1 MQKSYNQHALIM
13 LHIIHVCMLYTN
25 TLFYTIGQS
34 ISDLSTAVTPLDPV
48 QNYCLQIKQNYQYQP
63 IVASDWPPRVGE
75 EYFGRL
81 VLHETQDKDATPKTI
96 QDKQW
101 YMLRGDIDQI
111 CEHTNDKQ
119 IDTVDILEPN
129 EDGQSLRVVVDG
141 PPGIG
146 KTTLCRKL
154 LNLWAKG
161 ELKQHYE
168 LVLYCPFRDQEIANA
183 STLELLL
190 SNIYD
195 CTEVSMVTEWI
206 LQNHG
211 DQLLI
216 IFDGWDELSIE
227 LRQTSLASRIICNK
241 LLRQCSVIVTSRS
254 YASSSLLKLNTISK
268 HIEVKGFSN
277 EEVNN
282 VIQCTLPQLNKE
294 IEIRNDVQSLC
305 YIPLVCSIVVYVCKS
320 SEGQLPKTLT
330 KLYKKF
336 IVETINRHVEI
347 KQIPAEIAV
356 KLSSLPSPINNIF
369 SKLCKLAYDNL
380 KQNPPKLT
388 FSSSELPED
397 YLGLMTSFA
406 EYGYGKK
413 TYQFLHLSIQEFLAA
428 WWITKYEK
436 TEELFKDHFENE
448 HFRLCLRFVAG
459 LTHLEHKSYQQYFN
473 KPIDLQCKR
482 KPLFGYDAMYL
493 SWFHQNPEI
502 EIVRAHVSSYTVN
515 VLYDKFDVLLLQ
527 LLYESQNTTLC
538 HILAQSMINQ
548 SLCLYGQLNLS
559 LFDILCLSYF
569 LNNSNITW
577 KYLDLGRL
585 HEQEVQI
592 ITDTITNNSQQNQC
606 NGLEIELGNDVSPET
621 TDALFQLPFF
631 CHIQHCT
638 LETWSNYF
646 PLFSQ
651 LQQMKVL
658 NFGSEIQSSDK
669 YIQSRLQQFI
679 ETNTTV
685 QELAVYGEHQLTS
698 VSNKTIQSL
707 RLLDEVPNEIIE
719 QLLKNNYTL
728 KALSVT
734 SKSTLNIHEVN
745 TPLDALSVSTS
756 DNKFSNIMKI
766 KGLKCLSINFPYPQY
781 NPDPLMYPHLPQYPH
796 SLLHCIFQS
805 HPNLQML
812 DIKLDTSESVNELF
826 TILQTN
832 TTLKALRIELHEVMD
847 LSIGLQDMLQHNKT
861 IQYFHIDPYYS
872 SSNEEF
878 SFGTSDYLSYLTNG
892 LSHNT
897 SLQELMVPI
906 PLSSDIK
913 YVKHFF
919 DVISQKTVTELHII
933 FVLDQTYKEWY
944 KSRQEREMVTLLCNY
959 GIPLV
964 NEMLNSHNT
973 MRLFTLFTPLSFVFL
988 KQEEKE
994 IIQTFCDTVLR
1005 HQYVGMNNI
1014 SSNDQRIILKKIF
1027 NTTKKLKLPIINVV

>member
-1 MQKSYNQHALIM
+1 
-13 LHIIHVCMLYTN
+13 
-25 TLFYTIGQS
+25 
-34 ISDLSTAVTPLDPV
+34 
-48 QNYCLQIKQNYQYQP
+48 
-63 IVASDWPPRVGE
+63 
-75 EYFGRL
+75 
-81 VLHETQDKDATPKTI
+81 
-96 QDKQW
+96 
-101 YMLRGDIDQI
+101 MLRGDIDQI

-146 KTTLCRKL
+146 KTTFCRKL

-216 IFDGWDELSIE
+216 IFDGWDELSVE

-268 HIEVKGFSN
+268 HIEVKGFSK

-369 SKLCKLAYDNL
+369 LKLCKLAYDNL

-482 KPLFGYDAMYL
+482 VPLFCFDAMYQ
-493 SWFHQNPEI
+493 SWFHQNPETCHLFSAYI
-502 EIVRAHVSSYTVN
+502 FN
-515 VLYDKFDVLLLQ
+515 DKFDVLLLQ

-548 SLCLYGQLNLS
+548 SLCLYGQFNLS

-577 KYLDLGRL
+577 KYLDLGTL
-585 HEQEVQI
+585 NEQKVQI

-606 NGLEIELGNDVSPET
+606 KRLKMEVGNDVSPET

-638 LETWSNYF
+638 LETRSNCF
-646 PLFSQ
+646 PLFS
-651 LQQMKVL
+651 
-658 NFGSEIQSSDK
+658 
-669 YIQSRLQQFI
+669 
-679 ETNTTV
+679 
-685 QELAVYGEHQLTS
+685 
-698 VSNKTIQSL
+698 
-707 RLLDEVPNEIIE
+707 
-719 QLLKNNYTL
+719 
-728 KALSVT
+728 
-734 SKSTLNIHEVN
+734 
-745 TPLDALSVSTS
+745 
-756 DNKFSNIMKI
+756 
-766 KGLKCLSINFPYPQY
+766 
-781 NPDPLMYPHLPQYPH
+781 
-796 SLLHCIFQS
+796 
-805 HPNLQML
+805 
-812 DIKLDTSESVNELF
+812 
-826 TILQTN
+826 
-832 TTLKALRIELHEVMD
+832 
-847 LSIGLQDMLQHNKT
+847 
-861 IQYFHIDPYYS
+861 
-872 SSNEEF
+872 
-878 SFGTSDYLSYLTNG
+878 
-892 LSHNT
+892 
-897 SLQELMVPI
+897 
-906 PLSSDIK
+906 
-913 YVKHFF
+913 
-919 DVISQKTVTELHII
+919 
-933 FVLDQTYKEWY
+933 
-944 KSRQEREMVTLLCNY
+944 
-959 GIPLV
+959 
-964 NEMLNSHNT
+964 
-973 MRLFTLFTPLSFVFL
+973 
-988 KQEEKE
+988 
-994 IIQTFCDTVLR
+994 
-1005 HQYVGMNNI
+1005 
-1014 SSNDQRIILKKIF
+1014 
-1027 NTTKKLKLPIINVV
+1027 

>member
-1 MQKSYNQHALIM
+1 
-13 LHIIHVCMLYTN
+13 
-25 TLFYTIGQS
+25 
-34 ISDLSTAVTPLDPV
+34 
-48 QNYCLQIKQNYQYQP
+48 
-63 IVASDWPPRVGE
+63 
-75 EYFGRL
+75 
-81 VLHETQDKDATPKTI
+81 
-96 QDKQW
+96 
-101 YMLRGDIDQI
+101 MLRGDIDQI

-119 IDTVDILEPN
+119 IDIGDILEPN

-195 CTEVSMVTEWI
+195 CTEVSMVTKWI

-211 DQLLI
+211 NQLLI

-227 LRQTSLASRIICNK
+227 LRQTSLAYRIICNK

-347 KQIPAEIAV
+347 KQIPAEIAI

-369 SKLCKLAYDNL
+369 SKLCKLAYNNL
-380 KQNPPKLT
+380 KLNPPKLT

-459 LTHLEHKSYQQYFN
+459 LTHLEHESYQQYFN

-482 KPLFGYDAMYL
+482 KPLFSYDAMYQ

-502 EIVRAHVSSYTVN
+502 VRTLHLDSDTVDIF
-515 VLYDKFDVLLLQ
+515 YDKFDVLILQ

-538 HILAQSMINQ
+538 RILAQSMINQ
-548 SLCLYGQLNLS
+548 SLCLHHQLNLS

-577 KYLDLGRL
+577 KYLDLYTL
-585 HEQEVQI
+585 NEQEVQV

-606 NGLEIELGNDVSPET
+606 KGLEIELDVSPET
-621 TDALFQLPFF
+621 IDALFQLPFF

-638 LETWSNYF
+638 LRTWSNYF

-651 LQQMKVL
+651 LKQMNVL
-658 NFGSEIQSSDK
+658 HYGDEIQPSDK
-669 YIQSRLQQFI
+669 YIQSRLQRLI

-685 QELAVYGEHQLTS
+685 QELAVYGIHQLTS
-698 VSNKTIQSL
+698 GLNVSIQSL
-707 RLLDEVPNEIIE
+707 RLHGEVPDEIIE

-745 TPLDALSVSTS
+745 TPLDALAVRTS

-766 KGLKCLSINFPYPQY
+766 KGLKCLSMNFPYPQY
-781 NPDPLMYPHLPQYPH
+781 NPDPLMYPQLPQYPH

-805 HPNLQML
+805 HPNLQIL
-812 DIKLDTSESVNELF
+812 YIKLDTSESVNELF

-832 TTLKALRIELHEVMD
+832 TTLKALKIALHEVMD

-861 IQYFHIDPYYS
+861 IQYFHIVPPYYYS
-872 SSNEEF
+872 SLNEQF
-878 SFGTSDYLSYLTNG
+878 SFGSSDYLSYLTNG

-933 FVLDQTYKEWY
+933 FVRDQTYKEWDR
-944 KSRQEREMVTLLCNY
+944 SRQEREMGTLLYNY
-959 GIPLV
+959 GLPLV
-964 NEMLNSHNT
+964 TEMLNSHNT
-973 MRLFTLFTPLSFVFL
+973 MRQFELFAFPRVSLFDSL

-994 IIQTFCDTVLR
+994 MIQNFCNTVLK
-1005 HQYVGMNNI
+1005 HPSLQYVGMYAM
-1014 SSNDQRIILKKIF
+1014 SSRNVKMMKQMV
-1027 NTTKKLKLPIINVV
+1027 NTTNKQKLPLINIQ

>member
-1 MQKSYNQHALIM
+1 
-13 LHIIHVCMLYTN
+13 
-25 TLFYTIGQS
+25 
-34 ISDLSTAVTPLDPV
+34 
-48 QNYCLQIKQNYQYQP
+48 
-63 IVASDWPPRVGE
+63 
-75 EYFGRL
+75 
-81 VLHETQDKDATPKTI
+81 
-96 QDKQW
+96 
-101 YMLRGDIDQI
+101 MLRGDIDQI

-168 LVLYCPFRDQEIANA
+168 LVLYCQLRNIKIAQAVDLNNLLIYQYYGVSEVIQWII
-183 STLELLL
+183 ST
-190 SNIYD
+190 N
-195 CTEVSMVTEWI
+195 
-206 LQNHG
+206 G
-211 DQLLI
+211 DKLLI
-216 IFDGWDELSIE
+216 IFDGWDELNIE
-227 LRQTSLASRIICNK
+227 LRQTSLAAQIIRK
-241 LLRQCSVIVTSRS
+241 ERLHKCSVIVTSRS
-254 YASSSLLKLNTISK
+254 YASYSLLELNDFIKLK
-268 HIEVKGFSN
+268 HIEVKGFSKK
-277 EEVNN
+277 EVNN
-282 VIQCTLPQLNKE
+282 VIQCTLPQLKKK

-336 IVETINRHVEI
+336 IVETINRHVKRI

-369 SKLCKLAYDNL
+369 SKLCNLAYSNL
-380 KQNPPKLT
+380 NKNPPKLT

-436 TEELFKDHFENE
+436 TEELFKDHFEND

-473 KPIDLQCKR
+473 KPINLQCKMV
-482 KPLFGYDAMYL
+482 PLFGYNTMYL
-493 SWFHQNPEI
+493 SWFHQNPET
-502 EIVRAHVSSYTVN
+502 VRARHFNPDTVDIF
-515 VLYDKFDVLLLQ
+515 YDKFDVLLLQ

-548 SLCLYGQLNLS
+548 SLCLCQLNLS

-577 KYLDLGRL
+577 KYLDLDRL
-585 HEQEVQI
+585 NEQKVQI

-606 NGLEIELGNDVSPET
+606 KGLKIELDNDVSPET

-631 CHIQHCT
+631 CHIQCCT

-658 NFGSEIQSSDK
+658 HFSSFGAKIQPSEK
-669 YIQSRLQQFI
+669 YILQSRLQQFI

-685 QELAVYGEHQLTS
+685 QELVAPYVYVYGRHQLTS
-698 VSNKTIQSL
+698 GLNVSNTKIQSL
-707 RLLDEVPNEIIE
+707 SLRDEVPNEIFE
-719 QLLKNNYTL
+719 QLLKNNYIL

-745 TPLDALSVSTS
+745 TPLDALEVEAS
-756 DNKFSNIMKI
+756 DDKFSNIMKI
-766 KGLKCLSINFPYPQY
+766 KGLKCLSMNFPYPQY
-781 NPDPLMYPHLPQYPH
+781 NLDPLMYPHLPQYPH

-805 HPNLQML
+805 HPNLQIL
-812 DIKLDTSESVNELF
+812 DIELDTSEGVNELF

-832 TTLKALRIELHEVMD
+832 TTLKALRIKLHEVMD
-847 LSIGLQDMLQHNKT
+847 LSIGLQDMLQHNKI
-861 IQYFHIDPYYS
+861 IQFFYIVPPYYS
-872 SSNEEF
+872 SSTEQF
-878 SFGTSDYLSYLTNG
+878 SFGSSDYLSYLTNG

-897 SLQELMVPI
+897 SLQELTVPI

-919 DVISQKTVTELHII
+919 DVISQKTVTELRII
-933 FVLDQTYKEWY
+933 FVLDQTYKEWDR
-944 KSRQEREMVTLLCNY
+944 SRQSIQMGTLLYNY
-959 GIPLV
+959 GLPLV
-964 NEMLNSHNT
+964 TEMLNSHTT
-973 MRLFTLFTPLSFVFL
+973 MRLLTLFAFQPVYHFDSLT
-988 KQEEKE
+988 QE
-994 IIQTFCDTVLR
+994 IIQNFYDTVLR
-1005 HQYVGMNNI
+1005 HPSLQYIEMYNMINGDLRM
-1014 SSNDQRIILKKIF
+1014 ILKKMV
-1027 NTTKKLKLPIINVV
+1027 NTMNKHKLPIINI

>member
-1 MQKSYNQHALIM
+1 MNHYI
-13 LHIIHVCMLYTN
+13 CC
-25 TLFYTIGQS
+25 TLYTIGQS
-34 ISDLSTAVTPLDPV
+34 ISDLSTSVTPLDPV

-81 VLHETQDKDATPKTI
+81 ALHETQDKDATPKTI

-168 LVLYCPFRDQEIANA
+168 LVLYCQLRNIKIAQAVDHNDLLIYQYYGVSEVIQWII
-183 STLELLL
+183 ST
-190 SNIYD
+190 N
-195 CTEVSMVTEWI
+195 
-206 LQNHG
+206 G
-211 DQLLI
+211 DKLLI
-216 IFDGWDELSIE
+216 IFDGWDELNIE
-227 LRQTSLASRIICNK
+227 LRQTSLAAQIIRK
-241 LLRQCSVIVTSRS
+241 ERLHKCSVIVTSRS

-268 HIEVKGFSN
+268 HIEVKGFSK

-282 VIQCTLPQLNKE
+282 VIQCTLPQLKKE

-347 KQIPAEIAV
+347 KQIPAEIVV

-388 FSSSELPED
+388 FSSNELPED

-448 HFRLCLRFVAG
+448 HFRLCLRFVSG
-459 LTHLEHKSYQQYFN
+459 LTHLDHKSYQQYFN

-482 KPLFGYDAMYL
+482 VPLFGCHATYL

-502 EIVRAHVSSYTVN
+502 VTTRHLNPPTVDIF
-515 VLYDKFDVLLLQ
+515 YDKFDVLLLQ

-548 SLCLYGQLNLS
+548 SLCLCQLNLS

-569 LNNSNITW
+569 LNNSNKTW
-577 KYLDLGRL
+577 KYLHLGRL
-585 HEQEVQI
+585 NEQKVQI

-606 NGLEIELGNDVSPET
+606 KGLKIKLSNDMSPET
-621 TDALFQLPFF
+621 TDALFQIPFF

-638 LETWSNYF
+638 LDTRSNYF

-651 LQQMKVL
+651 LQQLKVL
-658 NFGSEIQSSDK
+658 HFSSFVGEIQPSDK
-669 YIQSRLQQFI
+669 YIQSGLQQFI

-685 QELAVYGEHQLTS
+685 QELVVYGRQQLTS
-698 VSNKTIQSL
+698 DLHVSNKTIQSL
-707 RLLDEVPNEIIE
+707 RLDNIPNEVIE

-745 TPLDALSVSTS
+745 TPLDALAVSTS
-756 DNKFSNIMKI
+756 DDKFSNIMKI
-766 KGLKCLSINFPYPQY
+766 KGLKCLSMDFPYPQY

-796 SLLHCIFQS
+796 SLLQYIFQS
-805 HPNLQML
+805 HPNLQIL
-812 DIKLDTSESVNELF
+812 HIKLDTSESVNELF

-832 TTLKALRIELHEVMD
+832 TTLKALRIALHEVMD

-861 IQYFHIDPYYS
+861 IQYFHIVPYQQ
-872 SSNEEF
+872 F
-878 SFGTSDYLSYLTNG
+878 SFGSSDYLSYLTNG

-919 DVISQKTVTELHII
+919 DVISQKTVTNLRII
-933 FVLDQTYKEWY
+933 FVRDQTYKEWDR
-944 KSRQEREMVTLLCNY
+944 SRQSIEMGTLLCNY

-964 NEMLNSHNT
+964 TEMLNSHNT
-973 MRLFTLFTPLSFVFL
+973 MRLFTLSVIPYVFPFDSL

-994 IIQTFCDTVLR
+994 MIQNFYDTVLR
-1005 HQYVGMNNI
+1005 HPSLQYVGMY
-1014 SSNDQRIILKKIF
+1014 SVTYTEDLRMILKKMVK
-1027 NTTKKLKLPIINVV
+1027 TTNKQKLPIINVP

>member
-1 MQKSYNQHALIM
+1 
-13 LHIIHVCMLYTN
+13 
-25 TLFYTIGQS
+25 
-34 ISDLSTAVTPLDPV
+34 
-48 QNYCLQIKQNYQYQP
+48 
-63 IVASDWPPRVGE
+63 
-75 EYFGRL
+75 
-81 VLHETQDKDATPKTI
+81 
-96 QDKQW
+96 
-101 YMLRGDIDQI
+101 MLRGDIDQI

-154 LNLWAKG
+154 LNLWAIG

-195 CTEVSMVTEWI
+195 CTEVFMVTEWI

-227 LRQTSLASRIICNK
+227 FRQTSLASKIICNK

-268 HIEVKGFSN
+268 HIEVKGFSKK
-277 EEVNN
+277 EVNN
-282 VIQCTLPQLNKE
+282 VIQCTLPQLNKA

-336 IVETINRHVEI
+336 IIETINRHVEI
-347 KQIPAEIAV
+347 KQIPAELAV

-369 SKLCKLAYDNL
+369 LKLCKLAYNNL

-388 FSSSELPED
+388 FSSSEIPEN

-436 TEELFKDHFENE
+436 TEELFKNHFEND

-459 LTHLEHKSYQQYFN
+459 LTHLEHKSYQQYFY

-482 KPLFGYDAMYL
+482 KPLFGSHAMYQ
-493 SWFHQNPEI
+493 SCFHQNRG
-502 EIVRAHVSSYTVN
+502 IVRTHHLDSDIVDIFYG
-515 VLYDKFDVLLLQ
+515 KFDVLLLQ

-548 SLCLYGQLNLS
+548 SLCLYHQLNLS

-577 KYLDLGRL
+577 KYLDLGTL
-585 HEQEVQI
+585 NEQEVQI

-606 NGLEIELGNDVSPET
+606 KGLEIELDNDVSPET

-638 LETWSNYF
+638 LDTRSNCF

-651 LQQMKVL
+651 LQQMNVL
-658 NFGSEIQSSDK
+658 HFSFFGGKIQPSD
-669 YIQSRLQQFI
+669 QSRLQQFI

-685 QELAVYGEHQLTS
+685 QELAIYGRHQLT
-698 VSNKTIQSL
+698 NCLNRTIQSL
-707 RLLDEVPNEIIE
+707 HLSDEVPNETIE

-728 KALSVT
+728 KALSVR

-745 TPLDALSVSTS
+745 TPIDALAVRTS
-756 DNKFSNIMKI
+756 DDKFSNIMKI
-766 KGLKCLSINFPYPQY
+766 KGLKCLSMDFPYPQY

-805 HPNLQML
+805 HPNLRIL
-812 DIKLDTSESVNELF
+812 YIKLDTSESVNELF

-832 TTLKALRIELHEVMD
+832 TTLKALRIKLHEVMN

-861 IQYFHIDPYYS
+861 IQYFHIVLYYS
-872 SSNEEF
+872 RISNKEF
-878 SFGTSDYLSYLTNG
+878 SFGSSDYLSYLTNG

-897 SLQELMVPI
+897 NLQELMVPI

-919 DVISQKTVTELHII
+919 DVISQKTVTELQIT
-933 FVLDQTYKEWY
+933 FVLDQTYKEWDR
-944 KSRQEREMVTLLCNY
+944 SRQEREMVTLLCNY

-964 NEMLNSHNT
+964 TEMLNSHNT
-973 MRLFTLFTPLSFVFL
+973 MRLLKLSTLPYMFPLVSL
-988 KQEEKE
+988 KQKE
-994 IIQTFCDTVLR
+994 QDVIQNFYDTVFR
-1005 HQYVGMNNI
+1005 HPSLQYVEMYNI
-1014 SSNDQRIILKKIF
+1014 SSIDLRMILKEMV
-1027 NTTKKLKLPIINVV
+1027 NTTNKQKLPIINVH

>member
-1 MQKSYNQHALIM
+1 
-13 LHIIHVCMLYTN
+13 MLYTN

-34 ISDLSTAVTPLDPV
+34 ISDLSTSVTPLDPV
-48 QNYCLQIKQNYQYQP
+48 RKYCLQIKQNYQYQP
-63 IVASDWPPRVGE
+63 IVASDWPPRVGK

-81 VLHETQDKDATPKTI
+81 ALHETQDKDATPKTI

-161 ELKQHYE
+161 ELKQQYE
-168 LVLYCPFRDQEIANA
+168 LVLYCQLRNIKIAQAVDLNDLLIYQYYGVSEVIQWII
-183 STLELLL
+183 ST
-190 SNIYD
+190 D
-195 CTEVSMVTEWI
+195 
-206 LQNHG
+206 G
-211 DQLLI
+211 DKLLI

-227 LRQTSLASRIICNK
+227 LRQTSLAAQIIRK
-241 LLRQCSVIVTSRS
+241 ERLQKCSVIVTSRS

-268 HIEVKGFSN
+268 HIEVKGFSKK
-277 EEVNN
+277 EVNK
-282 VIQCTLPQLNKE
+282 VIQCTLPQLKKK

-336 IVETINRHVEI
+336 IVETINRHLEI
-347 KQIPAEIAV
+347 KQIPAEIPA
-356 KLSSLPSPINNIF
+356 KLSCLPSPINNIF

-397 YLGLMTSFA
+397 YLGLITSFA

-493 SWFHQNPEI
+493 SWFYQNRKIDRTCHFEPD
-502 EIVRAHVSSYTVN
+502 TVDIF
-515 VLYDKFDVLLLQ
+515 YDNFDVLLLQ

-538 HILAQSMINQ
+538 HILAESMNNQ
-548 SLCLYGQLNLS
+548 LLCLHKLNLS

-585 HEQEVQI
+585 NEQKVQI

-606 NGLEIELGNDVSPET
+606 KGLEIGLGNDVSPET

-631 CHIQHCT
+631 CHIQHCALVT
-638 LETWSNYF
+638 RSNYF

-658 NFGSEIQSSDK
+658 RFSSFGGEIQSSDK

-685 QELAVYGEHQLTS
+685 QELIVYDRHQLTS
-698 VSNKTIQSL
+698 GLNKTIQSL
-707 RLLDEVPNEIIE
+707 SLLVEVPNEIIE

-728 KALSVT
+728 KALSVR

-745 TPLDALSVSTS
+745 TPLDALVVEAS
-756 DNKFSNIMKI
+756 DDKFLNIMKI
-766 KGLKCLSINFPYPQY
+766 KGLKCLLMDFPYPQY

-805 HPNLQML
+805 HPNLQIL
-812 DIKLDTSESVNELF
+812 HIKLDTSESVNELF

-832 TTLKALRIELHEVMD
+832 TTLKVLKIVLHEDMD

-861 IQYFHIDPYYS
+861 IQYFHILPYYS
-872 SSNEEF
+872 SSNQQF
-878 SFGTSDYLSYLTNG
+878 SFGSSGYLSYLTNG

-897 SLQELMVPI
+897 SLQELKVPI

-919 DVISQKTVTELHII
+919 DVISQKTVTTELQII
-933 FVLDQTYKEWY
+933 FVLDQTYKEWDS
-944 KSRQEREMVTLLCNY
+944 SRQEREMRTLLCYN
-959 GIPLV
+959 GLPLV
-964 NEMLNSHNT
+964 TEMLNSHNT
-973 MRLFTLFTPLSFVFL
+973 MRLLQLFALQQFNSL
-988 KQEEKE
+988 NQEEKE
-994 IIQTFCDTVLR
+994 IIQNFYDTVLR
-1005 HQYVGMNNI
+1005 HPSLQYVGIYNM
-1014 SSNDQRIILKKIF
+1014 SSEDLGMILKEMV
-1027 NTTKKLKLPIINVV
+1027 NTTNKHKLPIINIH

>member
-1 MQKSYNQHALIM
+1 M

-34 ISDLSTAVTPLDPV
+34 ISDLSTSVTPLDPV

-81 VLHETQDKDATPKTI
+81 ALHETQDKDATPKTI

-161 ELKQHYE
+161 KLKQHYE
-168 LVLYCPFRDQEIANA
+168 LVLYCQLRNIKIAQAVDLNDLLIYQYYGVSEVIQWII
-183 STLELLL
+183 ST
-190 SNIYD
+190 D
-195 CTEVSMVTEWI
+195 
-206 LQNHG
+206 G
-211 DQLLI
+211 DKLLI
-216 IFDGWDELSIE
+216 IFDGWDELNIE
-227 LRQTSLASRIICNK
+227 LRQTSLAAQIIRK
-241 LLRQCSVIVTSRS
+241 ERLHKCSVIVTSRS
-254 YASSSLLKLNTISK
+254 YASSSLLKLNIISK
-268 HIEVKGFSN
+268 HIEVKGFSK

-282 VIQCTLPQLNKE
+282 VIQCRLPQLKKE

-330 KLYKKF
+330 KLYKKS
-336 IVETINRHVEI
+336 IVETINRHVKNI

-436 TEELFKDHFENE
+436 TEELFKNHFENG

-482 KPLFGYDAMYL
+482 EPLSSYDAMYL

-502 EIVRAHVSSYTVN
+502 VRDNHLFSYTVDIF
-515 VLYDKFDVLLLQ
+515 YDKFDVLLLQ

-548 SLCLYGQLNLS
+548 SLCLYHQLNLS

-577 KYLDLGRL
+577 KYLHLDRL
-585 HEQEVQI
+585 NEQEAQI

-606 NGLEIELGNDVSPET
+606 KELKIVLGYDVSPET

-631 CHIQHCT
+631 CHIQQCT
-638 LETWSNYF
+638 LDTLSNCF
-646 PLFSQ
+646 PLFSH

-658 NFGSEIQSSDK
+658 RYVGEIQPSDK

-685 QELAVYGEHQLTS
+685 QELVGIYGRHRVLN
-698 VSNKTIQSL
+698 VLNKTIQSL
-707 RLLDEVPNEIIE
+707 CLFNEVPNEIIE

-728 KALSVT
+728 KALHVK

-756 DNKFSNIMKI
+756 DDKFSNIMKI
-766 KGLKCLSINFPYPQY
+766 KGLKCLSMDFPYPQY

-805 HPNLQML
+805 HPNLQIL
-812 DIKLDTSESVNELF
+812 NIKLDTSESVNELF

-832 TTLKALRIELHEVMD
+832 TTLKALRIVLHEVMD
-847 LSIGLQDMLQHNKT
+847 LSIGSLQDMLQHNKT
-861 IQYFHIDPYYS
+861 IQYFHIVPYHS
-872 SSNEEF
+872 SYEQF
-878 SFGTSDYLSYLTNG
+878 SFGSSDYLSYLTNG

-919 DVISQKTVTELHII
+919 DVISQKTVTELGIR
-933 FVLDQTYKEWY
+933 FVLDQTYKEWDR
-944 KSRQEREMVTLLCNY
+944 SRQEREMGTLLCNY
-959 GIPLV
+959 GIPIV
-964 NEMLNSHNT
+964 TEMLNSHNT
-973 MRLFTLFTPLSFVFL
+973 MRLLELSALPNVFHLDYL
-988 KQEEKE
+988 KKE
-994 IIQTFCDTVLR
+994 MIQNFCETVLR
-1005 HQYVGMNNI
+1005 HPSLQYVEMYSV
-1014 SSNDQRIILKKIF
+1014 SSKDLRIILKEMV
-1027 NTTKKLKLPIINVV
+1027 NTTNKQKRPIINIL

>member
-1 MQKSYNQHALIM
+1 M

-34 ISDLSTAVTPLDPV
+34 IPDLSTSVTPDPLDPV

-63 IVASDWPPRVGE
+63 IVASDWPPRVGK

-96 QDKQW
+96 RDKQW

-168 LVLYCPFRDQEIANA
+168 LVLYCQLRNIKIAQAVDLNDLLIYQYYGVSEVIQWII
-183 STLELLL
+183 ST
-190 SNIYD
+190 N
-195 CTEVSMVTEWI
+195 
-206 LQNHG
+206 G
-211 DQLLI
+211 DKLLI
-216 IFDGWDELSIE
+216 IFDGWDELNIE
-227 LRQTSLASRIICNK
+227 LRQTSLAAQIIRKERLNK
-241 LLRQCSVIVTSRS
+241 CSVIVTSRS

-268 HIEVKGFSN
+268 HIEVKGFSK

-282 VIQCTLPQLNKE
+282 VIQCTLPQLKKE

-330 KLYKKF
+330 ELYKKF

-347 KQIPAEIAV
+347 KQIPSEIPV
-356 KLSSLPSPINNIF
+356 KLSSLPSPINNNF
-369 SKLCKLAYDNL
+369 SKLCELAYDNL
-380 KQNPPKLT
+380 KKNPPKLT

-406 EYGYGKK
+406 EYGYGEK

-428 WWITKYEK
+428 RWITKYEK
-436 TEELFKDHFENE
+436 TEELFKDHFENG

-459 LTHLEHKSYQQYFN
+459 LTYLEHKSYQQYFN
-473 KPIDLQCKR
+473 NPIDLQCKR
-482 KPLFGYDAMYL
+482 VPLFSYEAMYQ

-502 EIVRAHVSSYTVN
+502 DGKRHVHLSPHTVDIF
-515 VLYDKFDVLLLQ
+515 YDKFDVLLLQ

-538 HILAQSMINQ
+538 QILAQSMINQ
-548 SLCLYGQLNLS
+548 SLCLYELNLS

-585 HEQEVQI
+585 NEQKVQI

-606 NGLEIELGNDVSPET
+606 KGLEIVLNNDVSPET
-621 TDALFQLPFF
+621 IDALFQLPFF
-631 CHIQHCT
+631 CHIQDCT
-638 LETWSNYF
+638 LDIRSNCF

-658 NFGSEIQSSDK
+658 HLSFLTSDK

-685 QELAVYGEHQLTS
+685 QKLAVYDRHQLTS
-698 VSNKTIQSL
+698 DLNVSNKTIQSL
-707 RLLDEVPNEIIE
+707 RLQDGVPNEVIE

-734 SKSTLNIHEVN
+734 SKSTLNIHQVN
-745 TPLDALSVSTS
+745 TPLDALSVRTS
-756 DNKFSNIMKI
+756 DDKFSNIMKI
-766 KGLKCLSINFPYPQY
+766 KGLKCLSVYFPYPQY

-805 HPNLQML
+805 HPNLQIL
-812 DIKLDTSESVNELF
+812 NIKLDTSESVNELF

-832 TTLKALRIELHEVMD
+832 TTLKALKIVLHEVMD
-847 LSIGLQDMLQHNKT
+847 LNIGLQDMLQHNKT
-861 IQYFHIDPYYS
+861 IQYFHIVPYYS
-872 SSNEEF
+872 SSNQQF
-878 SFGTSDYLSYLTNG
+878 SFGSSDYLSYLTNG

-906 PLSSDIK
+906 PLSSGIK
-913 YVKHFF
+913 YVKYFF
-919 DVISQKTVTELHII
+919 DVISQKTVTKLQIT
-933 FVLDQTYKEWY
+933 FVLDQTYIKWDTN
-944 KSRQEREMVTLLCNY
+944 RQEREMRT
-959 GIPLV
+959 
-964 NEMLNSHNT
+964 
-973 MRLFTLFTPLSFVFL
+973 
-988 KQEEKE
+988 
-994 IIQTFCDTVLR
+994 
-1005 HQYVGMNNI
+1005 
-1014 SSNDQRIILKKIF
+1014 
-1027 NTTKKLKLPIINVV
+1027 

>member
-1 MQKSYNQHALIM
+1 
-13 LHIIHVCMLYTN
+13 MLYTN

-34 ISDLSTAVTPLDPV
+34 IPDLSTSVTPLHPTV
-48 QNYCLQIKQNYQYQP
+48 QKYCLQIKQNYQYQP

-81 VLHETQDKDATPKTI
+81 ALHETQDKDATPKTI

-111 CEHTNDKQ
+111 CKRTNDKE
-119 IDTVDILEPN
+119 IDTVDIIEPN

-168 LVLYCPFRDQEIANA
+168 LVLYCQLRNIKIAQAVDLNDLLIYQYYGVSEVIQWII
-183 STLELLL
+183 ST
-190 SNIYD
+190 N
-195 CTEVSMVTEWI
+195 
-206 LQNHG
+206 G
-211 DQLLI
+211 DKLLI
-216 IFDGWDELSIE
+216 IFDGWDELNIE
-227 LRQTSLASRIICNK
+227 LRQTSLAAQIIRK
-241 LLRQCSVIVTSRS
+241 ERLHKCSVIVTSRS

-268 HIEVKGFSN
+268 HIEVKGFSK

-282 VIQCTLPQLNKE
+282 VIQCTLPQLKKE

-330 KLYKKF
+330 KLYEKF
-336 IVETINRHVEI
+336 IIETINRHVEI

-406 EYGYGKK
+406 EYGYGRK

-428 WWITKYEK
+428 WWITNKYEK
-436 TEELFKDHFENE
+436 TEELFKDHFENG

-473 KPIDLQCKR
+473 KLIDLQCKR
-482 KPLFGYDAMYL
+482 VPLFSCDAMYL

-502 EIVRAHVSSYTVN
+502 VRDSHLDSDTVDIF
-515 VLYDKFDVLLLQ
+515 YDKFDVLLLQ

-548 SLCLYGQLNLS
+548 SLCLYGQSNLS
-559 LFDILCLSYF
+559 LFDVLCLSYF

-577 KYLDLGRL
+577 EYLDLGRL
-585 HEQEVQI
+585 NEQEVQI

-606 NGLEIELGNDVSPET
+606 KGLEIVLDDDVSLET
-621 TDALFQLPFF
+621 IDALFQLPFF
-631 CHIQHCT
+631 CHIQCCT
-638 LETWSNYF
+638 LEIWSNYF

-651 LQQMKVL
+651 LQQIKVL
-658 NFGSEIQSSDK
+658 HLSYFGDEIQPSDK

-685 QELAVYGEHQLTS
+685 QELVVYGEHQLTS
-698 VSNKTIQSL
+698 GLNVSNKTIQSL
-707 RLLDEVPNEIIE
+707 RLGDGVPNEIIE

-728 KALSVT
+728 KALSVR

-745 TPLDALSVSTS
+745 TPLDALAVRTS
-756 DNKFSNIMKI
+756 DDKFSNIMKI
-766 KGLKCLSINFPYPQY
+766 KGLKCLSMNFPYPQY

-805 HPNLQML
+805 HPNLQIL
-812 DIKLDTSESVNELF
+812 NIKLDTSESVNELF

-847 LSIGLQDMLQHNKT
+847 LSIGLQHMLQHNKT
-861 IQYFHIDPYYS
+861 IQYFHIVPYHSSYEQLS
-872 SSNEEF
+872 FGSSN
-878 SFGTSDYLSYLTNG
+878 YLSYLTNG

-897 SLQELMVPI
+897 SLQKLMVPI

-919 DVISQKTVTELHII
+919 DVISQKTVTELYIT

-944 KSRQEREMVTLLCNY
+944 WVRQEREMRTLLCNY
-959 GIPLV
+959 GLPLV
-964 NEMLNSHNT
+964 TEMLDSHNT
-973 MRLFTLFTPLSFVFL
+973 MRLLELSALPHGLPLSSL

-994 IIQTFCDTVLR
+994 MIQNFYDTVLR
-1005 HQYVGMNNI
+1005 HPSLQYVEIYNV
-1014 SSNDQRIILKKIF
+1014 SSDLRMILKKMV
-1027 NTTKKLKLPIINVV
+1027 NTTKKHKRPIINIL

>member
-1 MQKSYNQHALIM
+1 
-13 LHIIHVCMLYTN
+13 
-25 TLFYTIGQS
+25 
-34 ISDLSTAVTPLDPV
+34 
-48 QNYCLQIKQNYQYQP
+48 
-63 IVASDWPPRVGE
+63 
-75 EYFGRL
+75 
-81 VLHETQDKDATPKTI
+81 
-96 QDKQW
+96 
-101 YMLRGDIDQI
+101 MLRGDIDQI

-119 IDTVDILEPN
+119 IDTLDILEPN

-168 LVLYCPFRDQEIANA
+168 LVLYCQLRNIKIAQAVDLNDLLIYQYYGVSEVIQWII
-183 STLELLL
+183 ST
-190 SNIYD
+190 D
-195 CTEVSMVTEWI
+195 
-206 LQNHG
+206 G
-211 DQLLI
+211 DKLLI
-216 IFDGWDELSIE
+216 IFDGWDELNIE
-227 LRQTSLASRIICNK
+227 LRQTSLAAQIIRK
-241 LLRQCSVIVTSRS
+241 ERLHKCSVIVTSRS

-268 HIEVKGFSN
+268 HIEVKGFSK

-282 VIQCTLPQLNKE
+282 VIQCTLPQLKKE

-356 KLSSLPSPINNIF
+356 QLSSLPSPINNIF
-369 SKLCKLAYDNL
+369 LKLCKLAYDNL

-406 EYGYGKK
+406 EFGFGKK

-436 TEELFKDHFENE
+436 TEELFKDYFENG

-459 LTHLEHKSYQQYFN
+459 LTHLEHTSYQQYFN

-482 KPLFGYDAMYL
+482 VPLFGYDAMYQ
-493 SWFHQNPEI
+493 SWFDQNPQI
-502 EIVRAHVSSYTVN
+502 HRAQHLHPDTVDIF
-515 VLYDKFDVLLLQ
+515 YDKLNVLLLQ

-538 HILAQSMINQ
+538 NILAQSMIKQ
-548 SLCLYGQLNLS
+548 SLCFCQLNLS

-577 KYLDLGRL
+577 KYLDMCTLN
-585 HEQEVQI
+585 EQKVQI

-606 NGLEIELGNDVSPET
+606 NGLKIELDYDMSPET

-658 NFGSEIQSSDK
+658 HFTYFGGEIQPSGK
-669 YIQSRLQQFI
+669 YIQSGLQQFI

-698 VSNKTIQSL
+698 GLNVSNMTIQSL
-707 RLLDEVPNEIIE
+707 RLDNIPNEVIE

-745 TPLDALSVSTS
+745 TPLDALEVRIS
-756 DNKFSNIMKI
+756 DDKFSNIMKI
-766 KGLKCLSINFPYPQY
+766 KGLKCLSMNFPYPQY

-805 HPNLQML
+805 HPNLQIL

-832 TTLKALRIELHEVMD
+832 TTLKALEIKLHGVMD

-861 IQYFHIDPYYS
+861 IQYFHINPYYS
-872 SSNEEF
+872 SLNRQF
-878 SFGTSDYLSYLTNG
+878 SFSTSDYLSYLTNG
-892 LSHNT
+892 LLHNT

-933 FVLDQTYKEWY
+933 FVLDQTYKEWDR
-944 KSRQEREMVTLLCNY
+944 SRQEREMRKLLYNY

-964 NEMLNSHNT
+964 TEMLNSHNT
-973 MRLFTLFTPLSFVFL
+973 MRLLELSVIPLLFPFASL

-994 IIQTFCDTVLR
+994 IIQNFYDTVLR
-1005 HQYVGMNNI
+1005 HPSLQYVGMYNM
-1014 SSNDQRIILKKIF
+1014 SSINLRMILKEMV
-1027 NTTKKLKLPIINVV
+1027 NTTKKHKRPIINVH

>member
-1 MQKSYNQHALIM
+1 
-13 LHIIHVCMLYTN
+13 
-25 TLFYTIGQS
+25 
-34 ISDLSTAVTPLDPV
+34 
-48 QNYCLQIKQNYQYQP
+48 
-63 IVASDWPPRVGE
+63 
-75 EYFGRL
+75 
-81 VLHETQDKDATPKTI
+81 
-96 QDKQW
+96 
-101 YMLRGDIDQI
+101 MLRGDIDQI
-111 CEHTNDKQ
+111 CEQTNDKQ
-119 IDTVDILEPN
+119 IDTIDILEPN

-168 LVLYCPFRDQEIANA
+168 LVLYCQLRNIKIAQAVDLNDLLIYQYYGVSEVIQWII
-183 STLELLL
+183 ST
-190 SNIYD
+190 N
-195 CTEVSMVTEWI
+195 
-206 LQNHG
+206 G
-211 DQLLI
+211 DKLLI
-216 IFDGWDELSIE
+216 IFDGWDELNIE
-227 LRQTSLASRIICNK
+227 LRQTSLAAQIIRK
-241 LLRQCSVIVTSRS
+241 ERLRKCSVIVTSRS

-268 HIEVKGFSN
+268 HIEVKGFSK

-282 VIQCTLPQLNKE
+282 VIQCRLPQIKKE

-320 SEGQLPKTLT
+320 SEGQLPNTLT

-380 KQNPPKLT
+380 KQNFPKLT

-397 YLGLMTSFA
+397 YLGLMTSFT

-448 HFRLCLRFVAG
+448 HFSLCLRFVAG
-459 LTHLEHKSYQQYFN
+459 LTHLEHKNYMYQQYFN

-482 KPLFGYDAMYL
+482 VPLFGCHATYL

-502 EIVRAHVSSYTVN
+502 VTTRHVSSYTVDIF
-515 VLYDKFDVLLLQ
+515 YDKFDFLLLQ

-548 SLCLYGQLNLS
+548 SLCLFGQLNLS

-585 HEQEVQI
+585 NEQAVQI
-592 ITDTITNNSQQNQC
+592 ITDTITNVNSQQNHC
-606 NGLEIELGNDVSPET
+606 KGLEIALSNDVSPET
-621 TDALFQLPFF
+621 IDALFQLPFF
-631 CHIQHCT
+631 CCIQCCT
-638 LETWSNYF
+638 LVTMSNHF
-646 PLFSQ
+646 LLFSHQ
-651 LQQMKVL
+651 QQMKVL
-658 NFGSEIQSSDK
+658 HYGGKIQLSDK

-685 QELAVYGEHQLTS
+685 QELAVYGEHQLVLAS
-698 VSNKTIQSL
+698 GLNVSNETIQSL
-707 RLLDEVPNEIIE
+707 SLLVEVPNEMIE

-728 KALSVT
+728 KALSVR

-745 TPLDALSVSTS
+745 TPLDALEVEAS

-766 KGLKCLSINFPYPQY
+766 KGLKYLSMNFPYPQY

-805 HPNLQML
+805 HPNLQIL
-812 DIKLDTSESVNELF
+812 DIKLDTFESVNELF

-832 TTLKALRIELHEVMD
+832 TTLKALRIKLHGVMD

-861 IQYFHIDPYYS
+861 IQYFHIVPPYFS
-872 SSNEEF
+872 SSNQKV
-878 SFGTSDYLSYLTNG
+878 SFGSSDYLSYLTNG
-892 LSHNT
+892 LLHNT

-919 DVISQKTVTELHII
+919 DVISQKTVTELRIT
-933 FVLDQTYKEWY
+933 FVLDQTYKEWDM
-944 KSRQEREMVTLLCNY
+944 SRQEREMGTLLYNY
-959 GIPLV
+959 VLPLV
-964 NEMLNSHNT
+964 TEMLNSHNT
-973 MRLFTLFTPLSFVFL
+973 MKILELSALPLVPGFPLASL
-988 KQEEKE
+988 KQKEKE
-994 IIQTFCDTVLR
+994 IIQNFYDTVLR
-1005 HQYVGMNNI
+1005 HPSLQYVGMYNI
-1014 SSNDQRIILKKIF
+1014 SSIDLTMILKKMV
-1027 NTTKKLKLPIINVV
+1027 NTTKKQKLPIINVH

>member
-1 MQKSYNQHALIM
+1 
-13 LHIIHVCMLYTN
+13 
-25 TLFYTIGQS
+25 
-34 ISDLSTAVTPLDPV
+34 
-48 QNYCLQIKQNYQYQP
+48 
-63 IVASDWPPRVGE
+63 
-75 EYFGRL
+75 
-81 VLHETQDKDATPKTI
+81 
-96 QDKQW
+96 
-101 YMLRGDIDQI
+101 MLRGDIDQI

-129 EDGQSLRVVVDG
+129 ENGQSVRVVVDG

-154 LNLWAKG
+154 LNLWVKG

-168 LVLYCPFRDQEIANA
+168 LILYCPFRDQEIANA

-195 CTEVSMVTEWI
+195 CTEVSMVKEWI

-211 DQLLI
+211 NQLLI

-241 LLRQCSVIVTSRS
+241 LLRQCSVIITSRS

-268 HIEVKGFSN
+268 HIEVKGFSK

-369 SKLCKLAYDNL
+369 LKLCKLAYDNL
-380 KQNPPKLT
+380 KLNPPKLT

-482 KPLFGYDAMYL
+482 VPLFGYDAMYL
-493 SWFHQNPEI
+493 SWFPEI
-502 EIVRAHVSSYTVN
+502 AVGVDHLHTYTVN
-515 VLYDKFDVLLLQ
+515 IFYDKFDVLLLQ

-548 SLCLYGQLNLS
+548 SLCLYDQLNLS

-569 LNNSNITW
+569 LNNSSITW
-577 KYLDLGRL
+577 KYLHLGIL
-585 HEQEVQI
+585 NEQKVQI

-606 NGLEIELGNDVSPET
+606 KGLEIGLGKNVSAET
-621 TDALFQLPFF
+621 ADALFWLPFF
-631 CHIQHCT
+631 CHIQHCA

-651 LQQMKVL
+651 LQQINVL
-658 NFGSEIQSSDK
+658 RFISFEGEIQSSDK
-669 YIQSRLQQFI
+669 YIQSGLQQFI
-679 ETNTTV
+679 DTNTTV
-685 QELAVYGEHQLTS
+685 QELVVYGRHQLTS
-698 VSNKTIQSL
+698 GLNVSNKTIQSL
-707 RLLDEVPNEIIE
+707 SLGDEVPNEIIE

-745 TPLDALSVSTS
+745 TPLDALAVRIS
-756 DNKFSNIMKI
+756 DDKFSNIMEM
-766 KGLKCLSINFPYPQY
+766 KGLKCLSMNFPYLQY

-805 HPNLQML
+805 HPNLQIL
-812 DIKLDTSESVNELF
+812 HIKLDTSESVNELF

-832 TTLKALRIELHEVMD
+832 TTLKALRIKLHEVMD

-861 IQYFHIDPYYS
+861 IQYFHIVLPYDS
-872 SSNEEF
+872 SSNEQF
-878 SFGTSDYLSYLTNG
+878 SFGSSDYLSYLTNG

-897 SLQELMVPI
+897 SLQELMVLI
-906 PLSSDIK
+906 PLSSNIK

-919 DVISQKTVTELHII
+919 NVISQKTITELQII
-933 FVLDQTYKEWY
+933 FVLDQTYKEWDR
-944 KSRQEREMVTLLCNY
+944 SRQEREMRTLLCNY
-959 GIPLV
+959 GLPLV
-964 NEMLNSHNT
+964 TEMLNSHNT
-973 MRLFTLFTPLSFVFL
+973 MRLLELSAIPHVFVFDFL
-988 KQEEKE
+988 KQEEKGM
-994 IIQTFCDTVLR
+994 IQNFYDTVLR
-1005 HQYVGMNNI
+1005 HPSLQYVGIYNI
-1014 SSNDQRIILKKIF
+1014 SSIDLKMILKKMV
-1027 NTTKKLKLPIINVV
+1027 NTTKKQKLPIINILS

>member
-1 MQKSYNQHALIM
+1 MLI
-13 LHIIHVCMLYTN
+13 
-25 TLFYTIGQS
+25 
-34 ISDLSTAVTPLDPV
+34 
-48 QNYCLQIKQNYQYQP
+48 YQYYGVSEVIQW
-63 IVASDWPPRVGE
+63 IISTDG
-75 EYFGRL
+75 
-81 VLHETQDKDATPKTI
+81 DK
-96 QDKQW
+96 
-101 YMLRGDIDQI
+101 
-111 CEHTNDKQ
+111 
-119 IDTVDILEPN
+119 
-129 EDGQSLRVVVDG
+129 
-141 PPGIG
+141 
-146 KTTLCRKL
+146 
-154 LNLWAKG
+154 
-161 ELKQHYE
+161 
-168 LVLYCPFRDQEIANA
+168 
-183 STLELLL
+183 
-190 SNIYD
+190 
-195 CTEVSMVTEWI
+195 
-206 LQNHG
+206 
-211 DQLLI
+211 LLI
-216 IFDGWDELSIE
+216 IFDGWDELNIE
-227 LRQTSLASRIICNK
+227 LRQTSLAAQIIRK
-241 LLRQCSVIVTSRS
+241 ERLHKCSVIVTSRS

-268 HIEVKGFSN
+268 HIEVKGFSK

-282 VIQCTLPQLNKE
+282 VIQCTLPQLKKE

-482 KPLFGYDAMYL
+482 EPLFGYDAMYL

-502 EIVRAHVSSYTVN
+502 VRERHLHPDTVDIF
-515 VLYDKFDVLLLQ
+515 YDKFDVLLLQ

-577 KYLDLGRL
+577 KYLDLCRL
-585 HEQEVQI
+585 NEQKVQI

-606 NGLEIELGNDVSPET
+606 KGLEIELGNDVSPET

-638 LETWSNYF
+638 LATRSNYF

-658 NFGSEIQSSDK
+658 HF
-669 YIQSRLQQFI
+669 
-679 ETNTTV
+679 
-685 QELAVYGEHQLTS
+685 
-698 VSNKTIQSL
+698 
-707 RLLDEVPNEIIE
+707 
-719 QLLKNNYTL
+719 
-728 KALSVT
+728 
-734 SKSTLNIHEVN
+734 
-745 TPLDALSVSTS
+745 
-756 DNKFSNIMKI
+756 M
-766 KGLKCLSINFPYPQY
+766 
-781 NPDPLMYPHLPQYPH
+781 
-796 SLLHCIFQS
+796 
-805 HPNLQML
+805 
-812 DIKLDTSESVNELF
+812 
-826 TILQTN
+826 
-832 TTLKALRIELHEVMD
+832 
-847 LSIGLQDMLQHNKT
+847 
-861 IQYFHIDPYYS
+861 
-872 SSNEEF
+872 
-878 SFGTSDYLSYLTNG
+878 SF
-892 LSHNT
+892 
-897 SLQELMVPI
+897 
-906 PLSSDIK
+906 
-913 YVKHFF
+913 
-919 DVISQKTVTELHII
+919 
-933 FVLDQTYKEWY
+933 W
-944 KSRQEREMVTLLCNY
+944 R
-959 GIPLV
+959 
-964 NEMLNSHNT
+964 
-973 MRLFTLFTPLSFVFL
+973 
-988 KQEEKE
+988 
-994 IIQTFCDTVLR
+994 
-1005 HQYVGMNNI
+1005 
-1014 SSNDQRIILKKIF
+1014 
-1027 NTTKKLKLPIINVV
+1027 

>member
-1 MQKSYNQHALIM
+1 
-13 LHIIHVCMLYTN
+13 
-25 TLFYTIGQS
+25 
-34 ISDLSTAVTPLDPV
+34 
-48 QNYCLQIKQNYQYQP
+48 
-63 IVASDWPPRVGE
+63 
-75 EYFGRL
+75 
-81 VLHETQDKDATPKTI
+81 
-96 QDKQW
+96 
-101 YMLRGDIDQI
+101 MLRGDIDHI
-111 CEHTNDKQ
+111 SEHTNDQ

-168 LVLYCPFRDQEIANA
+168 LVLYCQLRYIKIAQAVDLNDLLIYQYYGVSEVIQWII
-183 STLELLL
+183 ST
-190 SNIYD
+190 N
-195 CTEVSMVTEWI
+195 
-206 LQNHG
+206 G
-211 DQLLI
+211 DKLLI
-216 IFDGWDELSIE
+216 IFDGWDELNIE
-227 LRQTSLASRIICNK
+227 LRQTSLAAQIIRK
-241 LLRQCSVIVTSRS
+241 ERLHKCSVIVTSRS

-268 HIEVKGFSN
+268 HIEVKGFSKK
-277 EEVNN
+277 EVNN
-282 VIQCTLPQLNKE
+282 VIQCTLPQLKKE

-356 KLSSLPSPINNIF
+356 QLSSLPSPINNIF
-369 SKLCKLAYDNL
+369 SKLCKLAYDKL

-428 WWITKYEK
+428 WWITKYEM
-436 TEELFKDHFENE
+436 TEELFKDHFDNE
-448 HFRLCLRFVAG
+448 DFRLCLRFVAG
-459 LTHLEHKSYQQYFN
+459 LTHLEHTSYRQYFN

-482 KPLFGYDAMYL
+482 VPLFGSHAMYL
-493 SWFHQNPEI
+493 SWFRQNLEVVTTRHLDPHTI
-502 EIVRAHVSSYTVN
+502 DIF
-515 VLYDKFDVLLLQ
+515 YDKFDVLLLQ
-527 LLYESQNTTLC
+527 LLYESQNITLC

-548 SLCLYGQLNLS
+548 SLCLCHLNLS

-569 LNNSNITW
+569 LNNSKITW
-577 KYLDLGRL
+577 KYLDLGIL
-585 HEQEVQI
+585 NEQAVQI

-606 NGLEIELGNDVSPET
+606 KVLEIVLGNDVSPET
-621 TDALFQLPFF
+621 TDALYQLPFF
-631 CHIQHCT
+631 CHIQHCALRT
-638 LETWSNYF
+638 SSNYF
-646 PLFSQ
+646 SLFSQ

-658 NFGSEIQSSDK
+658 HFSSFGGEIQPSDK

-685 QELAVYGEHQLTS
+685 KELVVYGGHQLTS
-698 VSNKTIQSL
+698 GLNVSNKTIQSL
-707 RLLDEVPNEIIE
+707 SLLDEVSNEIIE

-745 TPLDALSVSTS
+745 TPLDALEVRTS
-756 DNKFSNIMKI
+756 DDKFSNIMKI
-766 KGLKCLSINFPYPQY
+766 KGLKCLSMNFPYPQY

-805 HPNLQML
+805 HPNLQIL
-812 DIKLDTSESVNELF
+812 YIKLDTSESVNELF

-832 TTLKALRIELHEVMD
+832 TTLKALRIEVMD

-861 IQYFHIDPYYS
+861 IQYFHILPYYS
-872 SSNEEF
+872 SPNQQF
-878 SFGTSDYLSYLTNG
+878 SFGSSDYLSYLTNG
-892 LSHNT
+892 LLHNT
-897 SLQELMVPI
+897 SLQELVVPI

-919 DVISQKTVTELHII
+919 DVISQKTVTELRII
-933 FVLDQTYKEWY
+933 FVLDQTYKEWDR
-944 KSRQEREMVTLLCNY
+944 SRQEREMRTLLCNY
-959 GIPLV
+959 GLPLV
-964 NEMLNSHNT
+964 TEMLNSHNT
-973 MRLFTLFTPLSFVFL
+973 MRILQLLALPHMFPFR
-988 KQEEKE
+988 EEKE
-994 IIQTFCDTVLR
+994 IIQNFYDTVLR
-1005 HQYVGMNNI
+1005 HPSLQYVEMYTVI
-1014 SSNDQRIILKKIF
+1014 YAEDLRIILKQMV
-1027 NTTKKLKLPIINVV
+1027 NTTNKQKRPIINIL

>member
-1 MQKSYNQHALIM
+1 MTKSHNQHALIM

-34 ISDLSTAVTPLDPV
+34 ISDLSTSVTPLDPV
-48 QNYCLQIKQNYQYQP
+48 KKYCLQIKQNYQSQP
-63 IVASDWPPRVGE
+63 IVALDWRWPPRVGE
-75 EYFGRL
+75 EYFGIL
-81 VLHETQDKDATPKTI
+81 ALHETQDKDATPKTI

-111 CEHTNDKQ
+111 CKHTNDKQ
-119 IDTVDILEPN
+119 IDTVDILKPN

-168 LVLYCPFRDQEIANA
+168 LVLYCQLRNIKIAQAVDLNDLLIYQYYGVSEVIQWII
-183 STLELLL
+183 ST
-190 SNIYD
+190 N
-195 CTEVSMVTEWI
+195 
-206 LQNHG
+206 G
-211 DQLLI
+211 DKLLI
-216 IFDGWDELSIE
+216 IFDGWDEINIE
-227 LRQTSLASRIICNK
+227 LRQTSLAAQIIRK
-241 LLRQCSVIVTSRS
+241 ERLHKCSVIVTSRS

-268 HIEVKGFSN
+268 HIEVKGFSK

-282 VIQCTLPQLNKE
+282 VIQCTLPQLKKE

-330 KLYKKF
+330 ELYEKF

-459 LTHLEHKSYQQYFN
+459 LTHLEHKSYRQYFN

-482 KPLFGYDAMYL
+482 VPPFSYDAMYK
-493 SWFHQNPEI
+493 SWFHRNPEI
-502 EIVRAHVSSYTVN
+502 VRTRHVSSYTVDIF
-515 VLYDKFDVLLLQ
+515 YDKFDVLLLQ
-527 LLYESQNTTLC
+527 LLYESQNTTLY

-548 SLCLYGQLNLS
+548 SLCLLQLDLS

-585 HEQEVQI
+585 NEQKVKI

-606 NGLEIELGNDVSPET
+606 KGLEIELGNDVSPET
-621 TDALFQLPFF
+621 TDALFQLPFL
-631 CHIQHCT
+631 CHIQ
-638 LETWSNYF
+638 
-646 PLFSQ
+646 
-651 LQQMKVL
+651 
-658 NFGSEIQSSDK
+658 
-669 YIQSRLQQFI
+669 
-679 ETNTTV
+679 
-685 QELAVYGEHQLTS
+685 
-698 VSNKTIQSL
+698 
-707 RLLDEVPNEIIE
+707 
-719 QLLKNNYTL
+719 
-728 KALSVT
+728 
-734 SKSTLNIHEVN
+734 
-745 TPLDALSVSTS
+745 
-756 DNKFSNIMKI
+756 
-766 KGLKCLSINFPYPQY
+766 
-781 NPDPLMYPHLPQYPH
+781 
-796 SLLHCIFQS
+796 
-805 HPNLQML
+805 
-812 DIKLDTSESVNELF
+812 
-826 TILQTN
+826 
-832 TTLKALRIELHEVMD
+832 
-847 LSIGLQDMLQHNKT
+847 
-861 IQYFHIDPYYS
+861 
-872 SSNEEF
+872 
-878 SFGTSDYLSYLTNG
+878 
-892 LSHNT
+892 
-897 SLQELMVPI
+897 
-906 PLSSDIK
+906 
-913 YVKHFF
+913 
-919 DVISQKTVTELHII
+919 
-933 FVLDQTYKEWY
+933 
-944 KSRQEREMVTLLCNY
+944 
-959 GIPLV
+959 
-964 NEMLNSHNT
+964 
-973 MRLFTLFTPLSFVFL
+973 
-988 KQEEKE
+988 
-994 IIQTFCDTVLR
+994 
-1005 HQYVGMNNI
+1005 
-1014 SSNDQRIILKKIF
+1014 
-1027 NTTKKLKLPIINVV
+1027 

>member
-1 MQKSYNQHALIM
+1 MN
-13 LHIIHVCMLYTN
+13 
-25 TLFYTIGQS
+25 
-34 ISDLSTAVTPLDPV
+34 PV
-48 QNYCLQIKQNYQYQP
+48 QKYCLQIKQKYQCQL
-63 IVASDWPPRVGE
+63 IVASDWPPRVGK

-81 VLHETQDKDATPKTI
+81 ALHETQDKDATPKTI

-119 IDTVDILEPN
+119 IDTVDILKPN

-268 HIEVKGFSN
+268 HIEVKGFSK

-282 VIQCTLPQLNKE
+282 VIQFKLPQLKKE

-320 SEGQLPKTLT
+320 LEGQLPKTLT

-356 KLSSLPSPINNIF
+356 QLSSLPSPINNIF

-436 TEELFKDHFENE
+436 TEKLLFKHHFENE

-482 KPLFGYDAMYL
+482 KPLFSYDAMYL

-502 EIVRAHVSSYTVN
+502 VRTRH
-515 VLYDKFDVLLLQ
+515 LFLDIFYDKFDVLLLQ

-538 HILAQSMINQ
+538 NILAQSMINQ
-548 SLCLYGQLNLS
+548 SLCFRQLNLS

-585 HEQEVQI
+585 NEQKVQI

-606 NGLEIELGNDVSPET
+606 NGLEIVLDNDVSPET

-631 CHIQHCT
+631 CHIQNCT

-658 NFGSEIQSSDK
+658 HFSSFGDEIQPSDK
-669 YIQSRLQQFI
+669 YIQSRLQQFM
-679 ETNTTV
+679 ETSTTV

-698 VSNKTIQSL
+698 GLNVSNKTIQSL
-707 RLLDEVPNEIIE
+707 RLLVEVSNVLIE

-728 KALSVT
+728 KALNVT

-745 TPLDALSVSTS
+745 TPLDALAVRTS
-756 DNKFSNIMKI
+756 DGKFSNIMKI
-766 KGLKCLSINFPYPQY
+766 KGLKCLSMNFPYPQY

-805 HPNLQML
+805 HPNLQIL
-812 DIKLDTSESVNELF
+812 NIKLDTSESVNELF

-832 TTLKALRIELHEVMD
+832 TTLKALRIALHEVMD
-847 LSIGLQDMLQHNKT
+847 LSIGLQDMLQHNKI
-861 IQYFHIDPYYS
+861 IQFFYIVPPYYS
-872 SSNEEF
+872 SSNRQL
-878 SFGTSDYLSYLTNG
+878 SFGSSDYLSYLTNG

-919 DVISQKTVTELHII
+919 DVISQKTVTELHIK
-933 FVLDQTYKEWY
+933 FVLDQTYKEWD
-944 KSRQEREMVTLLCNY
+944 SIRQWIEMGTLLYNY

-964 NEMLNSHNT
+964 TEMLNSHNT
-973 MRLFTLFTPLSFVFL
+973 MRLLELSTLPHMFPFASL
-988 KQEEKE
+988 KQKEKE
-994 IIQTFCDTVLR
+994 MIQNFCETVLR
-1005 HQYVGMNNI
+1005 HPSLQYVGMYNM
-1014 SSNDQRIILKKIF
+1014 SSIDLKMILKEIV
-1027 NTTKKLKLPIINVV
+1027 NTTNKQKLPIINIQ

>member
-1 MQKSYNQHALIM
+1 
-13 LHIIHVCMLYTN
+13 
-25 TLFYTIGQS
+25 
-34 ISDLSTAVTPLDPV
+34 
-48 QNYCLQIKQNYQYQP
+48 
-63 IVASDWPPRVGE
+63 
-75 EYFGRL
+75 
-81 VLHETQDKDATPKTI
+81 
-96 QDKQW
+96 
-101 YMLRGDIDQI
+101 MLRGDIDQI
-111 CEHTNDKQ
+111 CEHTDDEQ
-119 IDTVDILEPN
+119 IDTVSDILEPN
-129 EDGQSLRVVVDG
+129 EDGWPLRVVVDG

-195 CTEVSMVTEWI
+195 CTEVSMVAEWI
-206 LQNHG
+206 LQNNG

-241 LLRQCSVIVTSRS
+241 LLHQCSVIVTSRS

-268 HIEVKGFSN
+268 HIEVKGFSK

-369 SKLCKLAYDNL
+369 SKLCKFAYDNL

-388 FSSSELPED
+388 FFSSELTED

-428 WWITKYEK
+428 WWITKCEK
-436 TEELFKDHFENE
+436 TEELFKDYFENE

-482 KPLFGYDAMYL
+482 KPLFSYDAMYL
-493 SWFHQNPEI
+493 SWFHHNPEI
-502 EIVRAHVSSYTVN
+502 YGVGHLSSNLVDIF
-515 VLYDKFDVLLLQ
+515 YDKFDVLLLQ

-548 SLCLYGQLNLS
+548 SLCLHQLNLS

-577 KYLDLGRL
+577 KYLHLDILN
-585 HEQEVQI
+585 EQKVQI
-592 ITDTITNNSQQNQC
+592 ITDTITNNSPQNQC
-606 NGLEIELGNDVSPET
+606 KGLEIVLGYDVSPET

-638 LETWSNYF
+638 LDTKSNCF

-658 NFGSEIQSSDK
+658 HLLILRSDK
-669 YIQSRLQQFI
+669 YVPSRLQQFI

-685 QELAVYGEHQLTS
+685 KELVVYGRHQLTS
-698 VSNKTIQSL
+698 GLNVSNKTIQSL
-707 RLLDEVPNEIIE
+707 HLRDVVPNEIIE

-745 TPLDALSVSTS
+745 TPLDALAVRTS
-756 DNKFSNIMKI
+756 DNKFLNIMKI
-766 KGLKCLSINFPYPQY
+766 KGLKCLSMDFPYPQY

-826 TILQTN
+826 IILQTLFTILQTN
-832 TTLKALRIELHEVMD
+832 TTLKALKIELHEVMD

-861 IQYFHIDPYYS
+861 IQYFHILPYYS
-872 SSNEEF
+872 SSNQLF
-878 SFGTSDYLSYLTNG
+878 SFGSSDYLSYLTNG

-897 SLQELMVPI
+897 SLQELKVLI

-919 DVISQKTVTELHII
+919 DVISQKTVTELQII
-933 FVLDQTYKEWY
+933 FVLDQTYKEWDR
-944 KSRQEREMVTLLCNY
+944 SRQSREMETLLC
-959 GIPLV
+959 
-964 NEMLNSHNT
+964 
-973 MRLFTLFTPLSFVFL
+973 
-988 KQEEKE
+988 Q
-994 IIQTFCDTVLR
+994 
-1005 HQYVGMNNI
+1005 
-1014 SSNDQRIILKKIF
+1014 
-1027 NTTKKLKLPIINVV
+1027 

>member
-1 MQKSYNQHALIM
+1 MFTIY
-13 LHIIHVCMLYTN
+13 II
-25 TLFYTIGQS
+25 ISDQS
-34 ISDLSTAVTPLDPV
+34 INPSIFITPLNPV

-81 VLHETQDKDATPKTI
+81 VLHETQDKYATPKTI
-96 QDKQW
+96 QNKQW

-190 SNIYD
+190 SNIYE
-195 CTEVSMVTEWI
+195 CREVSMVTEWI

-268 HIEVKGFSN
+268 HIEIKGFSKK
-277 EEVNN
+277 EVNN

-305 YIPLVCSIVVYVCKS
+305 YIPLVCAIVVYVCKS

-356 KLSSLPSPINNIF
+356 KLSSLPSPINNNF
-369 SKLCKLAYDNL
+369 SKLCELAYDNL
-380 KQNPPKLT
+380 KKNPPKLT

-436 TEELFKDHFENE
+436 TKELLFKDHFENE

-473 KPIDLQCKR
+473 EPIDLECR
-482 KPLFGYDAMYL
+482 RVPVFGHDAMYH
-493 SWFHQNPEI
+493 SCFHQNRG
-502 EIVRAHVSSYTVN
+502 IVRADHFHQRTV
-515 VLYDKFDVLLLQ
+515 DIKFDVLLLQ

-538 HILAQSMINQ
+538 HILAKSIINQ
-548 SLCLYGQLNLS
+548 SLCLCPLNLS

-577 KYLDLGRL
+577 KYLDLGIL
-585 HEQEVQI
+585 NEQKVQI
-592 ITDTITNNSQQNQC
+592 IIDTITNNSQQNQC
-606 NGLEIELGNDVSPET
+606 KGLEIGLDNVSPET
-621 TDALFQLPFF
+621 TDALFQLPFL
-631 CHIQHCT
+631 CHIQHCPS
-638 LETWSNYF
+638 ETWSNYF

-651 LQQMKVL
+651 LQQMNVL
-658 NFGSEIQSSDK
+658 HFSSCRGEIQPSDK
-669 YIQSRLQQFI
+669 YILQSRLQQFMD
-679 ETNTTV
+679 TTV
-685 QELAVYGEHQLTS
+685 QELVVYGRHQLT
-698 VSNKTIQSL
+698 NSL
-707 RLLDEVPNEIIE
+707 
-719 QLLKNNYTL
+719 Y
-728 KALSVT
+728 AC
-734 SKSTLNIHEVN
+734 
-745 TPLDALSVSTS
+745 
-756 DNKFSNIMKI
+756 I
-766 KGLKCLSINFPYPQY
+766 K
-781 NPDPLMYPHLPQYPH
+781 
-796 SLLHCIFQS
+796 
-805 HPNLQML
+805 
-812 DIKLDTSESVNELF
+812 
-826 TILQTN
+826 
-832 TTLKALRIELHEVMD
+832 
-847 LSIGLQDMLQHNKT
+847 
-861 IQYFHIDPYYS
+861 
-872 SSNEEF
+872 
-878 SFGTSDYLSYLTNG
+878 
-892 LSHNT
+892 
-897 SLQELMVPI
+897 
-906 PLSSDIK
+906 
-913 YVKHFF
+913 
-919 DVISQKTVTELHII
+919 
-933 FVLDQTYKEWY
+933 
-944 KSRQEREMVTLLCNY
+944 
-959 GIPLV
+959 
-964 NEMLNSHNT
+964 
-973 MRLFTLFTPLSFVFL
+973 
-988 KQEEKE
+988 
-994 IIQTFCDTVLR
+994 
-1005 HQYVGMNNI
+1005 
-1014 SSNDQRIILKKIF
+1014 
-1027 NTTKKLKLPIINVV
+1027 

>member
-1 MQKSYNQHALIM
+1 MI
-13 LHIIHVCMLYTN
+13 
-25 TLFYTIGQS
+25 
-34 ISDLSTAVTPLDPV
+34 
-48 QNYCLQIKQNYQYQP
+48 
-63 IVASDWPPRVGE
+63 
-75 EYFGRL
+75 
-81 VLHETQDKDATPKTI
+81 
-96 QDKQW
+96 
-101 YMLRGDIDQI
+101 RGDIDRI

-119 IDTVDILEPN
+119 IGTVDILEPN
-129 EDGQSLRVVVDG
+129 EDGQPLRVVVDG

-195 CTEVSMVTEWI
+195 CKEVSMVTEWI

-216 IFDGWDELSIE
+216 IFDGWDELSTEQIK

-268 HIEVKGFSN
+268 HIEVKGFSKK
-277 EEVNN
+277 EVNN
-282 VIQCTLPQLNKE
+282 VIQCTLPQLKKE

-320 SEGQLPKTLT
+320 LEGQLPQTLT

-347 KQIPAEIAV
+347 KQIPADIAG

-369 SKLCKLAYDNL
+369 SKLCKLAYDSL

-388 FSSSELPED
+388 FFSSELPED

-482 KPLFGYDAMYL
+482 EPLFSYDAMYL

-502 EIVRAHVSSYTVN
+502 HKTRHLSSYTVDIF
-515 VLYDKFDVLLLQ
+515 YDKFDVLLLQ

-548 SLCLYGQLNLS
+548 SLCLLQLDLS

-585 HEQEVQI
+585 NEQKVQI

-606 NGLEIELGNDVSPET
+606 KGLEIVLDDDVSPES

-651 LQQMKVL
+651 LQQMKIL
-658 NFGSEIQSSDK
+658 HFSYFGEPSDK
-669 YIQSRLQQFI
+669 YIQSQLQQFM

-685 QELAVYGEHQLTS
+685 QELFVYGRHQLTS
-698 VSNKTIQSL
+698 GLNASNKTIQSL
-707 RLLDEVPNEIIE
+707 RWRGEVPNEIIE

-728 KALSVT
+728 KSLHVT

-745 TPLDALSVSTS
+745 TPLDALAIG
-756 DNKFSNIMKI
+756 DRFLNITKI
-766 KGLKCLSINFPYPQY
+766 KGLKCLSMNFPYPQY

-805 HPNLQML
+805 HPNLQIL
-812 DIKLDTSESVNELF
+812 NIKLDTSESVNELF

-832 TTLKALRIELHEVMD
+832 TTLKALRIKLHEVMD
-847 LSIGLQDMLQHNKT
+847 LSIGLQDMLQYNKT
-861 IQYFHIDPYYS
+861 IQYFHIVPYYS
-872 SSNEEF
+872 SSNEQF
-878 SFGTSDYLSYLTNG
+878 SFGSSDYLSYLKNG

-897 SLQELMVPI
+897 NLQELMVPI
-906 PLSSDIK
+906 PLSSDSK

-919 DVISQKTVTELHII
+919 DVISQKTVTELQII
-933 FVLDQTYKEWY
+933 FVLDQTYKEWDR
-944 KSRQEREMVTLLCNY
+944 SRQEREMRTLLCNY
-959 GIPLV
+959 GIPPV
-964 NEMLNSHNT
+964 TKMLNSHNT
-973 MRLFTLFTPLSFVFL
+973 MRLLTLSVILYVFNIDSL
-988 KQEEKE
+988 KQEEKK
-994 IIQTFCDTVLR
+994 IIQNFYDTVLR
-1005 HQYVGMNNI
+1005 HPSLQYVEINNM
-1014 SSNDQRIILKKIF
+1014 SSKDLNMILI
-1027 NTTKKLKLPIINVV
+1027 NTTNKHKLPIINVV

>member
-1 MQKSYNQHALIM
+1 
-13 LHIIHVCMLYTN
+13 
-25 TLFYTIGQS
+25 
-34 ISDLSTAVTPLDPV
+34 
-48 QNYCLQIKQNYQYQP
+48 
-63 IVASDWPPRVGE
+63 
-75 EYFGRL
+75 
-81 VLHETQDKDATPKTI
+81 
-96 QDKQW
+96 
-101 YMLRGDIDQI
+101 MLRGDIDQI

-129 EDGQSLRVVVDG
+129 EDGQSLRVIVDG

-168 LVLYCPFRDQEIANA
+168 LVLYCQLRNIKIAQAVDLNDLLIYQYYGVSEVIQWII
-183 STLELLL
+183 ST
-190 SNIYD
+190 N
-195 CTEVSMVTEWI
+195 
-206 LQNHG
+206 G
-211 DQLLI
+211 DKLLI
-216 IFDGWDELSIE
+216 IFDGWDELNIE
-227 LRQTSLASRIICNK
+227 LRQTSLAAQIIRK
-241 LLRQCSVIVTSRS
+241 ERLHKCSVIVTSRS

-268 HIEVKGFSN
+268 HIEVKGFSK

-282 VIQCTLPQLNKE
+282 VIQCTLPQLQKE

-320 SEGQLPKTLT
+320 SKGRLPKTLT
-330 KLYKKF
+330 KLYEKF

-473 KPIDLQCKR
+473 RPIDLQCKR
-482 KPLFGYDAMYL
+482 EPQFGYDAMYL
-493 SWFHQNPEI
+493 SWFRQNPKI
-502 EIVRAHVSSYTVN
+502 DGTRHLSSHTVDIF
-515 VLYDKFDVLLLQ
+515 YDKFDVLLLQ

-548 SLCLYGQLNLS
+548 SLCLRQLNLS

-569 LNNSNITW
+569 LNNSNMTW
-577 KYLDLGRL
+577 KYLDLDTL
-585 HEQEVQI
+585 NEQKVQI

-606 NGLEIELGNDVSPET
+606 KGLEIKLGNDVSPET

-638 LETWSNYF
+638 LKTLSNYI

-658 NFGSEIQSSDK
+658 HLLFLRSDK
-669 YIQSRLQQFI
+669 YVQLSRLQQFI

-698 VSNKTIQSL
+698 GLHTSSKTIQSL
-707 RLLDEVPNEIIE
+707 RLLVEVPNEIIE

-728 KALSVT
+728 KALNVT

-745 TPLDALSVSTS
+745 TPLDALAVSTN
-756 DNKFSNIMKI
+756 DDKFSNIMKI
-766 KGLKCLSINFPYPQY
+766 KGLKCLSMNFPYPQY

-805 HPNLQML
+805 HPNLQIL
-812 DIKLDTSESVNELF
+812 NIKLDTSESVNELF

-832 TTLKALRIELHEVMD
+832 TTLKALRIALHKVMD
-847 LSIGLQDMLQHNKT
+847 LSIGLLDMLQHNKT
-861 IQYFHIDPYYS
+861 IQYFHIVPYYS
-872 SSNEEF
+872 SSNEQF
-878 SFGTSDYLSYLTNG
+878 CFGSSDYLSHLTNG
-892 LSHNT
+892 LSDNT

-913 YVKHFF
+913 YVQHFF
-919 DVISQKTVTELHII
+919 DVISQKTVTKLGII
-933 FVLDQTYKEWY
+933 FVLDQTYKEWDR
-944 KSRQEREMVTLLCNY
+944 SRQEREMRTLLCNY

-964 NEMLNSHNT
+964 TEMLNSHHT
-973 MRLFTLFTPLSFVFL
+973 MKLFTLLALQHVFTL

-994 IIQTFCDTVLR
+994 MIQNFYDTVLR
-1005 HQYVGMNNI
+1005 HHSLQYVEMYNM
-1014 SSNDQRIILKKIF
+1014 SSEDLKMILKKIANATKTQILKKIV
-1027 NTTKKLKLPIINVV
+1027 NTTKKQKLPIINVH

>member
-1 MQKSYNQHALIM
+1 MTKSHDQHALIM

-34 ISDLSTAVTPLDPV
+34 ISDLSTSVTPLDPV

-63 IVASDWPPRVGE
+63 IVASDWPPRVGK

-81 VLHETQDKDATPKTI
+81 ALHETQDKDATPKTI

-168 LVLYCPFRDQEIANA
+168 LVLYCQLRNIKIAQAVDLNDLLIYQYYGVSEVTQWII
-183 STLELLL
+183 ST
-190 SNIYD
+190 N
-195 CTEVSMVTEWI
+195 
-206 LQNHG
+206 G
-211 DQLLI
+211 DKLLI
-216 IFDGWDELSIE
+216 IFDGWDELNIE
-227 LRQTSLASRIICNK
+227 LRQTSLAAQIIRK
-241 LLRQCSVIVTSRS
+241 ERLHKCSVIVTSRS
-254 YASSSLLKLNTISK
+254 YASSSLLKLNIISK
-268 HIEVKGFSN
+268 HIEVKGFSKK
-277 EEVNN
+277 EVKN
-282 VIQCTLPQLNKE
+282 VIQCTLPQLQKK

-330 KLYKKF
+330 ELYKKF

-356 KLSSLPSPINNIF
+356 KLSSLPSSPINNIF
-369 SKLCKLAYDNL
+369 SKLCKLAYNNL

-482 KPLFGYDAMYL
+482 VPLFSYDTMYL

-502 EIVRAHVSSYTVN
+502 VRTYHVSSYTVDIF
-515 VLYDKFDVLLLQ
+515 YDKFDVLLLQ

-548 SLCLYGQLNLS
+548 SLCLYDQLNLSS

-585 HEQEVQI
+585 NEQ
-592 ITDTITNNSQQNQC
+592 
-606 NGLEIELGNDVSPET
+606 
-621 TDALFQLPFF
+621 
-631 CHIQHCT
+631 
-638 LETWSNYF
+638 
-646 PLFSQ
+646 
-651 LQQMKVL
+651 KV
-658 NFGSEIQSSDK
+658 
-669 YIQSRLQQFI
+669 
-679 ETNTTV
+679 
-685 QELAVYGEHQLTS
+685 
-698 VSNKTIQSL
+698 
-707 RLLDEVPNEIIE
+707 
-719 QLLKNNYTL
+719 
-728 KALSVT
+728 
-734 SKSTLNIHEVN
+734 
-745 TPLDALSVSTS
+745 
-756 DNKFSNIMKI
+756 M
-766 KGLKCLSINFPYPQY
+766 
-781 NPDPLMYPHLPQYPH
+781 
-796 SLLHCIFQS
+796 
-805 HPNLQML
+805 
-812 DIKLDTSESVNELF
+812 
-826 TILQTN
+826 
-832 TTLKALRIELHEVMD
+832 
-847 LSIGLQDMLQHNKT
+847 
-861 IQYFHIDPYYS
+861 
-872 SSNEEF
+872 
-878 SFGTSDYLSYLTNG
+878 
-892 LSHNT
+892 
-897 SLQELMVPI
+897 
-906 PLSSDIK
+906 
-913 YVKHFF
+913 
-919 DVISQKTVTELHII
+919 
-933 FVLDQTYKEWY
+933 
-944 KSRQEREMVTLLCNY
+944 
-959 GIPLV
+959 
-964 NEMLNSHNT
+964 
-973 MRLFTLFTPLSFVFL
+973 
-988 KQEEKE
+988 
-994 IIQTFCDTVLR
+994 
-1005 HQYVGMNNI
+1005 
-1014 SSNDQRIILKKIF
+1014 
-1027 NTTKKLKLPIINVV
+1027 

>member
-1 MQKSYNQHALIM
+1 M

-34 ISDLSTAVTPLDPV
+34 ISDLSTSVTPLDPV
-48 QNYCLQIKQNYQYQP
+48 QKYCLQIKQNYQYQP
-63 IVASDWPPRVGE
+63 IVASDWPPRVGK

-81 VLHETQDKDATPKTI
+81 ALHETQDKDATPKTI

-129 EDGQSLRVVVDG
+129 EDGQSLRIVVDG

-211 DQLLI
+211 NQLLI

-241 LLRQCSVIVTSRS
+241 LLGQCSVIVTSRS

-268 HIEVKGFSN
+268 HIEVKGFSK

-482 KPLFGYDAMYL
+482 KPLFSYDAMYL
-493 SWFHQNPEI
+493 SWFYQSPEI
-502 EIVRAHVSSYTVN
+502 ARERHLHPDTVDIF
-515 VLYDKFDVLLLQ
+515 YDKFDVLLLQ

-577 KYLDLGRL
+577 KYIDLSRL
-585 HEQEVQI
+585 NEQEVQI

-606 NGLEIELGNDVSPET
+606 NGLEIELGNDMSPET

-638 LETWSNYF
+638 LRTRSNCF

-658 NFGSEIQSSDK
+658 HFSSFVQSSDK
-669 YIQSRLQQFI
+669 YVQSGLQQFI

-685 QELAVYGEHQLTS
+685 QELVVYGRHQFTS
-698 VSNKTIQSL
+698 GLNVSNKAIQSL
-707 RLLDEVPNEIIE
+707 SLRGEVPNEIIE

-745 TPLDALSVSTS
+745 TSLDALEVRTS
-756 DNKFSNIMKI
+756 DDRFANIMKI
-766 KGLKCLSINFPYPQY
+766 KGLKCLSMDFPYPQY

-805 HPNLQML
+805 HPNLQIL
-812 DIKLDTSESVNELF
+812 NIKLDTSESVNELF

-832 TTLKALRIELHEVMD
+832 TTLKALKIVLDEVMD

-861 IQYFHIDPYYS
+861 IQYFHIVPPYYS
-872 SSNEEF
+872 SSNQQLN
-878 SFGTSDYLSYLTNG
+878 FGSSDYLSYLTNG

-933 FVLDQTYKEWY
+933 FVLDQTYKEWN
-944 KSRQEREMVTLLCNY
+944 SIRQSIEMGTLLCNY

-964 NEMLNSHNT
+964 TEMLNSHNT
-973 MRLFTLFTPLSFVFL
+973 MRLLELSTFPHVFPFVYL
-988 KQEEKE
+988 KQKE
-994 IIQTFCDTVLR
+994 MIQYFYDTVLR
-1005 HQYVGMNNI
+1005 HPSLQYVGMYAM
-1014 SSNDQRIILKKIF
+1014 SSKDLIMMKEMV
-1027 NTTKKLKLPIINVV
+1027 NTTNKQKLPIINVHY

>member
-1 MQKSYNQHALIM
+1 
-13 LHIIHVCMLYTN
+13 
-25 TLFYTIGQS
+25 
-34 ISDLSTAVTPLDPV
+34 
-48 QNYCLQIKQNYQYQP
+48 
-63 IVASDWPPRVGE
+63 
-75 EYFGRL
+75 
-81 VLHETQDKDATPKTI
+81 
-96 QDKQW
+96 
-101 YMLRGDIDQI
+101 MLRGDIDQI

-129 EDGQSLRVVVDG
+129 EDGQSLRIVVDG

-190 SNIYD
+190 SNIYN
-195 CTEVSMVTEWI
+195 CTEVYMVTEWI

-227 LRQTSLASRIICNK
+227 LRQSSLASRIICNK

-268 HIEVKGFSN
+268 HIEVKGFSK

-282 VIQCTLPQLNKE
+282 VIQCTLPQLKKE

-330 KLYKKF
+330 ELYEKF

-356 KLSSLPSPINNIF
+356 KLSSLPSLINNIF
-369 SKLCKLAYDNL
+369 SKLCELAYDNL

-482 KPLFGYDAMYL
+482 EPLFSYDAMYL
-493 SWFHQNPEI
+493 SSFHQNPEI
-502 EIVRAHVSSYTVN
+502 VGAGHLSSYTVD
-515 VLYDKFDVLLLQ
+515 DKFDVLLLQ

-548 SLCLYGQLNLS
+548 SLCLRQLNLSS

-585 HEQEVQI
+585 NEQEVQI

-606 NGLEIELGNDVSPET
+606 NGLEIELYNDVSPET
-621 TDALFQLPFF
+621 TDALFQLPFI

-638 LETWSNYF
+638 LATWSNYF

-658 NFGSEIQSSDK
+658 HFSYYIFKIQPSDK

-685 QELAVYGEHQLTS
+685 QELVVYGRHQLTS
-698 VSNKTIQSL
+698 GLNVSNKTIQSL
-707 RLLDEVPNEIIE
+707 RLRGEVPNEIIE

-728 KALSVT
+728 KALSVR

-745 TPLDALSVSTS
+745 TPLDALAVRTS

-766 KGLKCLSINFPYPQY
+766 KGLKCLSMNFPYPQY

-805 HPNLQML
+805 HPNLQIL
-812 DIKLDTSESVNELF
+812 YIKLDTSESVNELF

-832 TTLKALRIELHEVMD
+832 TTLKALRIKLHEVMD

-861 IQYFHIDPYYS
+861 IQYFHIVPYYS
-872 SSNEEF
+872 SSKQF
-878 SFGTSDYLSYLTNG
+878 SFGSSDYLSYLTNG
-892 LSHNT
+892 LSRNT

-919 DVISQKTVTELHII
+919 DVISQKTVTKLHIK
-933 FVLDQTYKEWY
+933 FVLDQTYKEWDS
-944 KSRQEREMVTLLCNY
+944 SRQKREMRTLLCNY

-964 NEMLNSHNT
+964 TEMLNSHNT
-973 MRLFTLFTPLSFVFL
+973 MRLLKLSVIPRVFPFASL

-994 IIQTFCDTVLR
+994 IIQNFYDTVLR
-1005 HQYVGMNNI
+1005 HPSLQYIEMYDI
-1014 SSNDQRIILKKIF
+1014 SSIDLRMILKKMV
-1027 NTTKKLKLPIINVV
+1027 NTAKKHKLPIINVH